1 MEEHI
6 NKDTRYTKKKKV
18 NAAKSLETREIS
30 TELTL
35 H

>member
-6 NKDTRYTKKKKV
+6 NKDTRYTKKKV